1 MPSNSLNRT
10 LLWQAKNGALQ
21 KNWCGIGAE
30 HTSLTQKTIENLK
43 TENKSQKTAISMQKN
58 ELFKLKEERKKDAE
72 YKTKII
78 ERTKDIDEKLKY
90 YACNQRNN
98 DALLLNLDV
107 KKDVIKKLIRYKQII
122 TKRLYNPN
130 YSCEIALGNIITQI
144 KIYINK

>member
-1 MPSNSLNRT
+1 MLNVRINKCSNCQNIFH
-10 LLWQAKNGALQ
+10 LL
-21 KNWCGIGAE
+21 CE
-30 HTSLTQKTIENLK
+30 
-43 TENKSQKTAISMQKN
+43 
-58 ELFKLKEERKKDAE
+58 
-72 YKTKII
+72 
-78 ERTKDIDEKLKY
+78 IDEKLKY

-144 KIYINK
+144 KIYINKWVA